1 MKGMDSIMIKS
12 MTGFG
17 RGKIEDGGKELMV
30 EIKTVNHR
38 YCDIYIKMPRQI
50 SFVEDKVREVIRKN
64 ISRGKVD
71 VYISY
76 DDFGEDS
83 KDIFVDEILAK
94 AYSRSVEY
102 LRDEF
107 GLKDDISV
115 SLIARFPDVLRVE
128 KPEEDEEK
136 IWSLL
141 SLALNDALAA
151 LISMR
156 QVEGEGLML
165 DLLERTTVIENNIKE
180 ISIRAPEVVK
190 EYKCR
195 LESRIKEL
203 LDQQIVD
210 ENRMA
215 MEVAIFADRCNID
228 EELVRLGSHIKQ
240 LRETLRLSQPVG
252 RKLDFLLQE
261 LNREINTIGSKAND
275 LIITNQVVEIKS
287 ELEKIREQ
295 IQNIE

>member
-1 MKGMDSIMIKS
+1 MKGMDGFMIKS

-17 RGKIEDGGKELMV
+17 RGKIEDDGKELMV

-50 SFVEDKVREVIRKN
+50 SFMEDKVREIIRKN

-76 DDFGEDS
+76 DDYGEDS
-83 KDIFVDEILAK
+83 KDIIIDKALAK
-94 AYSRSVEY
+94 AYSKSVEH

-141 SLALNDALAA
+141 SEALKDALDA
-151 LISMR
+151 LINMR
-156 QVEGEGLML
+156 QIEGEGLML
-165 DLLERTTVIENNIKE
+165 DLLERTTLIEKNIKE

-190 EYKCR
+190 EYKCK
-195 LESRIKEL
+195 LENRIKEL

-210 ENRMA
+210 ENRIA
-215 MEVAIFADRCNID
+215 TEVAIFADRCNID

>member
-1 MKGMDSIMIKS
+1 MIKS

-38 YCDIYIKMPRQI
+38 CCDIYIKMPRQI
-50 SFVEDKVREVIRKN
+50 SFLEDKVREVIRKK

-71 VYISY
+71 VYITY
-76 DDFGEDS
+76 DDFSEDS
-83 KDIFVDEILAK
+83 KDIIIDRALAE
-94 AYSRSVEY
+94 AYNRSVQL

-141 SLALNDALAA
+141 SVALNDALDA
-151 LISMR
+151 LINMR
-156 QVEGEGLML
+156 QIEGEGLMH
-165 DLLERTTVIENNIKE
+165 DLLERTTIIENNIKE

-190 EYKCR
+190 EYKCK
-195 LESRIKEL
+195 LENRIKEL

-210 ENRMA
+210 ENRLA
-215 MEVAIFADRCNID
+215 MEVAIFADRCSID

-240 LRETLRLSQPVG
+240 LRETLKLSQPVG

>member
-1 MKGMDSIMIKS
+1 MIKS

-50 SFVEDKVREVIRKN
+50 SFLEDKVREVIRKK

-71 VYISY
+71 VYITY
-76 DDFGEDS
+76 DDFSEDS
-83 KDIFVDEILAK
+83 KDIIIDRALAE
-94 AYSRSVEY
+94 AYNRSVQL

-141 SLALNDALAA
+141 SVALNDALDA
-151 LISMR
+151 LINMR
-156 QVEGEGLML
+156 QIEGEGLMH
-165 DLLERTTVIENNIKE
+165 DLLERTTIIENNIKE

-190 EYKCR
+190 EYKCK
-195 LESRIKEL
+195 LENRIKEL

-210 ENRMA
+210 ENRLA
-215 MEVAIFADRCNID
+215 MEVAIFADRCSID

-240 LRETLRLSQPVG
+240 LRETLKLSQPVG

>member
-1 MKGMDSIMIKS
+1 MIKS

-17 RGKIEDGGKELMV
+17 RGKSQGEGKEFLV

-38 YCDIYIKMPRQI
+38 YSDIYIKIPRQI
-50 SFVEDKVREVIRKN
+50 SFLEDKVREAVGKI

-76 DDFGEDS
+76 DDFSEES
-83 KDIFVDEILAK
+83 KTILIDEGLVKTYIK
-94 AYSRSVEY
+94 SVEL
-102 LRDEF
+102 LRDKY

-115 SLIARFPDVLRVE
+115 SLIAKFPDILKVE
-128 KPEEDEEK
+128 KAEQDEEK

-141 SLALNDALAA
+141 SEALDNALEA

-156 QVEGEGLML
+156 KIEGEGLKN
-165 DLLERTTVIENNIKE
+165 DLLERASSIENIVKE

-190 EYKCR
+190 EYKYKLENR
-195 LESRIKEL
+195 LKEL
-203 LDQQIVD
+203 LDQQVVD
-210 ENRMA
+210 ENRIA
-215 MEVAIFADRCNID
+215 TEVAIFADRCSID
-228 EELVRLGSHIKQ
+228 EELVRLGSHINQ
-240 LRETLRLSQPVG
+240 LRETVEINQPVG

-261 LNREINTIGSKAND
+261 MNREINTIGSKAND
-275 LIITNQVVEIKS
+275 LNITKNVVEIKS

>member
-1 MKGMDSIMIKS
+1 MKGMYSYMIKS

-50 SFVEDKVREVIRKN
+50 SFLEDKVREVIRKK

-71 VYISY
+71 VYITY
-76 DDFGEDS
+76 DDFSEDS
-83 KDIFVDEILAK
+83 KDIIIDRALAE
-94 AYSRSVEY
+94 AYNRSVQL

-141 SLALNDALAA
+141 SVALNDALDA
-151 LISMR
+151 LINMR
-156 QVEGEGLML
+156 QIEGEGLMH
-165 DLLERTTVIENNIKE
+165 DLLERTTIIENNIKE

-190 EYKCR
+190 EYKCK
-195 LESRIKEL
+195 LENRIKEL

-210 ENRMA
+210 ENRLA
-215 MEVAIFADRCNID
+215 MEVAIFADRCSIE

-240 LRETLRLSQPVG
+240 LRETLKLSQPVG

>member
-1 MKGMDSIMIKS
+1 MIRS

-17 RGKIEDGGKELMV
+17 RGRAQADGREFLV

-38 YCDIYIKMPRQI
+38 YCDIYIKLPRQI
-50 SFVEDKVREVIRKN
+50 SFLEDKVREVIGKS

-71 VYISY
+71 VFINYE
-76 DDFGEDS
+76 DFSEDS
-83 KDIFVDEILAK
+83 KNILIDEGLAK
-94 AYSRSVEY
+94 TYIKSVEY
-102 LRDEF
+102 LRDKY

-115 SLIARFPDVLRVE
+115 SLIAKFPDILKVE

-136 IWSLL
+136 IWNLL
-141 SLALNDALAA
+141 YEALSHALDS

-156 QVEGEGLML
+156 ETEGEGLKN
-165 DLLERTTVIENNIKE
+165 DLLERTDAIEKVVQE

-190 EYKCR
+190 EYKCK
-195 LESRIKEL
+195 LENRIKEIL
-203 LDQQIVD
+203 EQQVID
-210 ENRMA
+210 ENRLA

-228 EELVRLGSHIKQ
+228 EELVRLESHINQ
-240 LRETLRLSQPVG
+240 LRQTLNSDSDTPVG
-252 RKLDFLLQE
+252 RKLDFLIQE
-261 LNREINTIGSKAND
+261 MNREINTIGSKAND
-275 LIITNQVVEIKS
+275 LSITQSVVEIKS

>member
-1 MKGMDSIMIKS
+1 MIKS

-17 RGKIEDGGKELMV
+17 RGKIEDDGKELMV

-50 SFVEDKVREVIRKN
+50 SFMEDKVREIIRKN

-76 DDFGEDS
+76 DDYGEDS
-83 KDIFVDEILAK
+83 KDIIIDKALAK
-94 AYSRSVEY
+94 AYSKSVEH

-141 SLALNDALAA
+141 SEALKDALDA
-151 LISMR
+151 LINMR
-156 QVEGEGLML
+156 QIEGEGLML
-165 DLLERTTVIENNIKE
+165 DLLERTTLIEKNIKE

-190 EYKCR
+190 EYKCK
-195 LESRIKEL
+195 LENRIKEL

-210 ENRMA
+210 ENRIA
-215 MEVAIFADRCNID
+215 TEVAIFADRCNID